1 MLNKFSD
8 SGFKIITLFFCGLV
22 VLLVIGSLLSI
33 ITHTTPQTLWDS
45 LLSKEIQYAIR
56 LSLLT
61 SISSTLL
68 CIIVAVP
75 AAYALTHYKF
85 PGQSLVNVI
94 MELPLALPP
103 VVAGM
108 ALLILFGATDF
119 GRALADIGIKFVFTR
134 QGIILAQFF
143 VIMPFM
149 YRIMKTTFLG
159 INPRYEHVARTLGC
173 NDAEVFRRVT
183 LPMAKNGL
191 IAGSVIAW
199 CRALGEF
206 GATLMLAGVTRMH
219 TETLPSALY
228 LNISSGDLP
237 LAVSAATLLIIIAFV
252 ALLIFEKAAGTAR
265 VF

>member
-1 MLNKFSD
+1 MLSKFSD
-8 SGFKIITLFFCGLV
+8 SGFKTVTLIFCGLV

-33 ITHTTPQTLWDS
+33 VTHTTPRALWDS
-45 LLSKEIQYAIR
+45 LFSREIQYAIR

-61 SISSTLL
+61 SVSSTIL
-68 CIIVAVP
+68 CIIVSVP
-75 AAYALTHYKF
+75 AAYAITHYKF
-85 PGQSLVNVI
+85 WGQSIVNVI

-108 ALLILFGATDF
+108 ALLILFGATSL
-119 GRALADIGIKFVFTR
+119 GKSLADIGIKFVFTR

-149 YRIMKTTFLG
+149 YRIMKTTFQG

-173 NDAEVFRRVT
+173 NDVEVFRRVT

-199 CRALGEF
+199 CRSLGEF
-206 GATLMLAGVTRMH
+206 GATLMLAGVTRMY

-228 LNISSGDLP
+228 LNLSSGDLT
-237 LAVSAATLLIIIAFV
+237 LAISAATLLIIIAFV
-252 ALLIFEKAAGTAR
+252 ALLIFEKAAGNAR

>member
-8 SGFKIITLFFCGLV
+8 SGFKIVTLFFCGIV

-33 ITHTTPQTLWDS
+33 VTHTTPQALWDS
-45 LLSKEIQYAIR
+45 LLSEEIRYAIR

-61 SISSTLL
+61 SISSTIL
-68 CIIVAVP
+68 CIIVSVP

-85 PGQSLVNVI
+85 RGQSLINVI
-94 MELPLALPP
+94 IELPLALPP

-108 ALLILFGATDF
+108 ALLILFGAT
-119 GRALADIGIKFVFTR
+119 GLGKNLADIGIKFVFTR
-134 QGIILAQFF
+134 QGIVLAQFL

-173 NDAEVFRRVT
+173 NDLEVFRRVT
-183 LPMAKNGL
+183 LPMARNGL
-191 IAGSVIAW
+191 IAGSVITW

-206 GATLMLAGVTRMH
+206 GAALMLAGITRMY
-219 TETLPSALY
+219 TETLPGALY
-228 LNISSGDLP
+228 LNLTSGELT
-237 LAVSAATLLIIIAFV
+237 LAISAATLLIIIAFV

-265 VF
+265 IF